1 MLYIGCAVLVLV
13 AITGMVVFFDGL
25 ARLVRG
31 HPLKG
36 MSRALGGLV
45 LLFVAVFITLLALD
59 LRTYFELTYEQPVA
73 TVRFRALGPQYF
85 RARLSYGGS
94 RVIATDLHGDEWELD
109 ARIIKWRG
117 FANVLGLKTLYRLDR
132 LSGRYRSVR
141 QERTAIHSAVSLGPV
156 TWLDSW
162 SLVHRCQRWLPWLLD
177 ASYGSGTYL
186 PMANGAE
193 YRVTLSTTGLLA
205 RPENAAARQ
214 ALENW

>member
-13 AITGMVVFFDGL
+13 AIAGMVVFFDGL
-25 ARLVRG
+25 VRLVRG
-31 HPLKG
+31 HPFNG

-45 LLFVAVFITLLALD
+45 LLFVAAFITLLALD

-73 TVRFRALGPQYF
+73 IVRFRALGPQYF
-85 RARLSYGGS
+85 RTRLSYGGN
-94 RVIATDLHGDEWELD
+94 RVIETDLHGDEWELD

-117 FANVLGLKTLYRLDR
+117 FANILGLKTLYRLDR

-141 QERTAIHSAVSLGPV
+141 QERTAIHSAVSLGPA

-162 SLVHRCQRWLPWLLD
+162 SLMHRCQRWLPWLLD

>member
-13 AITGMVVFFDGL
+13 AIAGMVVFFGGWV
-25 ARLVRG
+25 RLVRG
-31 HPLKG
+31 RPFNG

-45 LLFVAVFITLLALD
+45 LLFVAAFITLLALD

-85 RARLSYGGS
+85 HARLSYGGN
-94 RVIATDLHGDEWELD
+94 RVIETDLHGDEWELD
-109 ARIIKWRG
+109 ARIIKWRS

-141 QERTAIHSAVSLGPV
+141 QERTAIHSAVSLSPA

-162 SLVHRCQRWLPWLLD
+162 SLMHRYQHWLPWLLD

-205 RPENAAARQ
+205 RPGNAAARQ

>member
-1 MLYIGCAVLVLV
+1 MLYIGWAVLALV
-13 AITGMVVFFDGL
+13 AITGMAVFFGGL

-36 MSRALGGLV
+36 MGRALSGLV
-45 LLFVAVFITLLALD
+45 LLLIAALITLLALD

-85 RARLSYGGS
+85 RARLSYGGH
-94 RVIATDLHGDEWELD
+94 RVIETDLHGDEWELD

-141 QERTAIHSAVSLGPV
+141 QERTAIHSAVSLSPA
-156 TWLDSW
+156 TWPDSW
-162 SLVHRCQRWLPWLLD
+162 SLMHRYQQWLPWLLD
-177 ASYGSGTYL
+177 ASYGSGTFL

-193 YRVTLSTTGLLA
+193 YRVTLSPTGLVA
-205 RPENAAARQ
+205 RPGNAAARQ
-214 ALENW
+214 AVVHW

>member
-1 MLYIGCAVLVLV
+1 MLYIGWAVLALV
-13 AITGMVVFFDGL
+13 AITGMAVFFGGL
-25 ARLVRG
+25 ARLVHG
-31 HPLKG
+31 HPLNG

-45 LLFVAVFITLLALD
+45 LLFCAALITLLALD

-85 RARLSYGGS
+85 RARLSYAEN
-94 RVIATDLHGDEWELD
+94 RVIETDLHGDEWELD
-109 ARIIKWRG
+109 ARIIRWRG

-141 QERTAIHSAVSLGPV
+141 QERTALHSAISLESD
-156 TWLDSW
+156 TWPDNW
-162 SLVHRCQRWLPWLLD
+162 SLAHRYQRWLPWLLD

-193 YRVTLSTTGLLA
+193 YRVTLSPTGLVA
-205 RPENAAARQ
+205 RPGNAAARQ
-214 ALENW
+214 AVVHW